1 MASVALVVWILAIY
15 VVQTVS
21 ATISPTPTP
30 SQTVSAT
37 TLRLSPTLT
46 LSPTTQQ
53 PTTTTQTPTT
63 QKPTTQTPTTQKP
76 TTQKPTTQKPTT
88 QKPTTQK
95 PTTQKPTTQKPT
107 TQKPTTQKPTTQKP
121 TTQKPTTQKPTTQK
135 PTTQKPTTQKP
146 TTQKP
151 KPVTCG
157 FGVDFDD
164 WLMQLV
170 PTNVLRTFC
179 YTKGL
184 CHHVEKTKENA
195 VWCKGIANQMK
206 RLLKELEPSAKNIVF
221 TRLQSVQHIDCNAV
235 NISKLE
241 TLSNSQDQSLTK
253 VLLRLTSR
261 KVGCQHYC
269 TNATGRL
276 CYLASVLL
284 ENFADTKLKGATP
297 NTSPTNRITQKTTDY
312 TPSHATTNA
321 ITNVATAAGPNPSLG
336 NSSSGITKM
345 SAYII
350 LLVAAMFASGLAYLA
365 YINWGTVSTASH
377 SL

>member
-1 MASVALVVWILAIY
+1 MASVALVVWILAFY

-21 ATISPTPTP
+21 ATTLSPTP
-30 SQTVSAT
+30 
-37 TLRLSPTLT
+37 T

-53 PTTTTQTPTT
+53 PTTTTPSPPTQTPTT
-63 QKPTTQTPTTQKP
+63 QQPTAQQPTTQQPTTQQPTTQQPTTQQPTTQQPTTQQPTTQQPTTATQTPTTQTPTTQQP
-76 TTQKPTTQKPTT
+76 TTTTPSPSTQKPMTQKSIPF
-88 QKPTTQK
+88 
-95 PTTQKPTTQKPT
+95 
-107 TQKPTTQKPTTQKP
+107 
-121 TTQKPTTQKPTTQK
+121 
-135 PTTQKPTTQKP
+135 
-146 TTQKP
+146 
-151 KPVTCG
+151 TCG

-164 WLMQLV
+164 WLGQLV

-195 VWCKGIANQMK
+195 VWCKGIADQMK
-206 RLLKELEPSAKNIVF
+206 RLLKELKPFAKEIVF

-235 NISKLE
+235 NVSKLE
-241 TLSNSQDQSLTK
+241 TLSNPQDQSLTN

-261 KVGCQHYC
+261 TVGCRHHC

-345 SAYII
+345 STYII